1 LRKKIKPNL
10 LKFTQRNP
18 RNNSYFF
25 KYKSNT
31 ARIKSKTI
39 MLPIERQRYLEK
51 FLLAG
56 SVGSSSDNDETE
68 VSSTSSNLCSFS
80 PETLIDALIVLYD
93 ECAGSSLRRDKT
105 ISSFIDHSKAI
116 VERLKELRLSKNDFE
131 ILKVIGRGAFGEV
144 AFVRMKNTENI
155 YAMKILNKWE
165 ILKRAEVSISI
176 FLSILII
183 LKRLTPPQNNLNSNV
198 K

>member
-1 LRKKIKPNL
+1 
-10 LKFTQRNP
+10 
-18 RNNSYFF
+18 
-25 KYKSNT
+25 
-31 ARIKSKTI
+31 
-39 MLPIERQRYLEK
+39 MLPIERQKYLEK

-56 SVGSSSDNDETE
+56 SLGCNNDDDDDEDRTDDGTTTTT
-68 VSSTSSNLCSFS
+68 VTSCQTPSLCSFS
-80 PETLIDALIVLYD
+80 TETLIDALIVLYD
-93 ECAGSSLRRDKT
+93 ECASSSLRRDKT
-105 ISSFIDHSKAI
+105 ISSFIDHSKAV

-165 ILKRAEVSISI
+165 ILKRAEVRKHH
-176 FLSILII
+176 FLI
-183 LKRLTPPQNNLNSNV
+183 RLFFPSFLTIRDPTYYLH

>member
-1 LRKKIKPNL
+1 
-10 LKFTQRNP
+10 
-18 RNNSYFF
+18 
-25 KYKSNT
+25 
-31 ARIKSKTI
+31 
-39 MLPIERQRYLEK
+39 MLPIERQKYLEK

-56 SVGSSSDNDETE
+56 SLGCNNDDDDDEDRADGGTTTT
-68 VSSTSSNLCSFS
+68 VTTTSLCSFS
-80 PETLIDALIVLYD
+80 TETLIDALIVLYD
-93 ECAGSSLRRDKT
+93 ECASSSLRRDKT

-165 ILKRAEVSISI
+165 ILKRAEVRRQKNYSWE
-176 FLSILII
+176 FR
-183 LKRLTPPQNNLNSNV
+183 KFR
-198 K
+198 